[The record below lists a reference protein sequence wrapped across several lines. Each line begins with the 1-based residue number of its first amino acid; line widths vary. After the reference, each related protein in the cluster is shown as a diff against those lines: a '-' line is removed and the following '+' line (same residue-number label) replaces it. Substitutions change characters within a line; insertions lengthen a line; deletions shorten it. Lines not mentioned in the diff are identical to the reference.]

1 MTSFLLQKLFDNQ
14 KRPGQRK
21 RPRSQSKLCLEV
33 LENRLVPSTL
43 HVGSSP
49 GEFTTIQAAV
59 NAAHSNDTILVDP
72 GTYTE
77 QVIINNKGHARDNLK
92 LEGSG
97 QNSTFINA
105 PPLSNMTGFHAI
117 VEVENA
123 QNVAIQNF
131 TIEGPSS
138 AANSAQFYGIR
149 VDNGSAIIVN
159 NHITKIE
166 DTPFDGA
173 QEGIAIRVGSA
184 TDGTTGGAVIARN
197 LIDNY
202 QKDGIEVDNTGSSA
216 EIDHNTVI
224 GEGPTAVIAQNGIQ
238 ISRGAT
244 AVVNHNFI
252 SSNEYTPQTVLATGI
267 LLYQAGAVSV
277 DHNTVSNNDI
287 GIYDLGSHDNVVI
300 DHNRITGST
309 VNGITLVSTSGARI
323 DQNTTDNNGSSSS
336 AFLGGGIALFLSTN
350 NIIDHNTSNNN
361 TGDGIFVDSGST
373 GNTFSQNQLRG
384 NTRFDAEDQST
395 GTGTAGT
402 GNTWTKNHGQT
413 SDPSGLV
420 S

>member
-1 MTSFLLQKLFDNQ
+1 MTRLLLQRLFHNQ
-14 KRPGQRK
+14 RRSAQRQ
-21 RPRSQSKLCLEV
+21 RPRSQPRLCLEV

-49 GEFTTIQAAV
+49 GEYKTIQAAV

-77 QVIINNKGHARDNLK
+77 QVVINNNGHARDNLK
-92 LEGSG
+92 LEGSCP
-97 QNSTFINA
+97 NSTFIKA
-105 PPLSNMTGFHAI
+105 PPLSKMTGYHAI
-117 VEVENA
+117 VEVQNA
-123 QNVAIQNF
+123 RNVTIEDF

-138 AANSAQFYGIR
+138 AAGSTQFYGIR
-149 VDNGSAIIVN
+149 VDDGSATIKD

-173 QEGIAIRVGSA
+173 QEGIAIRVGDKA
-184 TDGTTGGAVIARN
+184 DGTMGGAFIARN

-216 EIDHNTVI
+216 KIDHNAII
-224 GEGPTAVIAQNGIQ
+224 GKGPTSVIAQNGIQ

-244 AVVNHNFI
+244 ADVSYNFVAG
-252 SSNEYTPQTVLATGI
+252 NEYTPQTVLATGI
-267 LLYQAGAVSV
+267 LLYQAGAVRV
-277 DHNTVSNNDI
+277 DHNTLSHNDI
-287 GIYDLGSHDNVVI
+287 GIYDLGSQDNAVI
-300 DHNRITGST
+300 DRNKVTWST

-323 DQNTTDNNGSSSS
+323 EHNTTDHNGSSNS

-350 NIIDHNTSNNN
+350 NIVDHNTSNHNI
-361 TGDGIFVDSGST
+361 GDGIFVDSGST
-373 GNTFSQNQLRG
+373 GNTFSHNHLRE

-395 GTGTAGT
+395 GTGTFGT
-402 GNTWTKNHGQT
+402 GNTWTKNHGET
-413 SDPSGLV
+413 SDPPGLV

>member
-1 MTSFLLQKLFDNQ
+1 MAHFSLRKLFGNH
-14 KRPGQRK
+14 K
-21 RPRSQSKLCLEV
+21 RPRPHSQPRLCLEV

-49 GEFTTIQAAV
+49 GEYTTIQAAV

-77 QVIINNKGHARDNLK
+77 QVIINNNGHARDNLK

-97 QNSTFINA
+97 QKSTFINA
-105 PPLSNMTGFHAI
+105 PSPSSMTGYHAI

-123 QNVAIQNF
+123 QNVTIEDF

-138 AANSAQFYGIR
+138 AANSGGFFGIR
-149 VDNGSAIIVN
+149 VDNGSATIMD

-173 QEGIAIRVGSA
+173 QEGVAILVGRA
-184 TDGTTGGAVIARN
+184 LDGTTGRAVIAHN
-197 LIDNY
+197 LIDDY
-202 QKDGIEVDNTGSSA
+202 QKGGIVVDNIGSSA
-216 EIDHNTVI
+216 EIDHNKII
-224 GEGPTAVIAQNGIQ
+224 GKGPTAVIAQNGIQ

-244 AVVNHNFI
+244 ADVSYNSV
-252 SSNEYTPQTVLATGI
+252 SGNEYTPKTDQAIGI
-267 LLYQAGAVSV
+267 LLYQAGTVRV
-277 DHNTVSNNDI
+277 DYNTLSNNDV

-300 DHNRITGST
+300 DYNKITGST

-323 DQNTTDNNGSSSS
+323 DYNTTDSNGSGNS
-336 AFLGGGIALFLSTN
+336 GDGGIALYSSTN

-361 TGDGIFVDSGST
+361 NGDGIFVDSTST
-373 GNTFSQNQLRG
+373 GNTLSRNRLRG
-384 NTRFDAEDQST
+384 NTNFDAEDQST

-402 GNTWTKNHGQT
+402 GNTWTRNHGQT
-413 SDPSGLV
+413 SNPPGLV